1 MASSSEFPDT
11 CPSSHDVM
19 LAVLGGVKCDGEEEG
34 GEGFSFSKNTW
45 SSLCE
50 MPGGFNCGGA
60 VVARDKV
67 YVMGGTQKK
76 EVTNTMCMYDPS
88 EDTWTSF
95 IPTMRS
101 ERAFLGVAML
111 NDRIYAIGGTDDMDK
126 KEGLRT
132 AEVLDLTMGE
142 TQEWRNIAS
151 MNTGRASVGVAVL
164 NGKIYAVGGCTEAQQ
179 HLSSVEC
186 YDPELDV
193 WSPVADLSVPR
204 AGPGVCVL
212 DGVLYCVGGSHKFG
226 SYSNTVEKY
235 NEDSNTWSLVVE
247 MNHRRA
253 CPGVIAYAGRLYVV
267 GGYDGDIIHSSVEM
281 FNPIT
286 NTWTLV
292 TDMSTGRIY
301 PTVGVISKPRTFKS
315 ED

>member
-1 MASSSEFPDT
+1 MPD
-11 CPSSHDVM
+11 
-19 LAVLGGVKCDGEEEG
+19 GR
-34 GEGFSFSKNTW
+34 
-45 SSLCE
+45 
-50 MPGGFNCGGA
+50 FNCGGA
-60 VVARDKV
+60 VARDKV
-67 YVMGGTQKK
+67 YVMGGVIQNK
-76 EVTNTMCMYDPS
+76 EFTNTVCIYEPS
-88 EDTWTSF
+88 EDAWTSF
-95 IPTMRS
+95 IPSMLS

-126 KEGLRT
+126 NEGLRT

-151 MNTGRASVGVAVL
+151 MNTGRTSVGVAVL

-212 DGVLYCVGGSHKFG
+212 DGVLYCVGGSSKFG

-235 NEDSNTWSLVVE
+235 NEDSNTWSLVAE